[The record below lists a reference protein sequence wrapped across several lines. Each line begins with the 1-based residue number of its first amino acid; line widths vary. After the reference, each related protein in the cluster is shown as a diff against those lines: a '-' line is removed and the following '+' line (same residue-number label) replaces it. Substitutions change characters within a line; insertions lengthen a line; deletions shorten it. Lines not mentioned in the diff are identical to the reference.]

1 MLDRCPFHR
10 ILSDKFHGCPA
21 FQPAEFITVDLQF
34 RATRPTWTCRYLEVG
49 TAAPGEYYPAC
60 ALGDRAQRASWAK
73 RVKRDRM
80 ETFRM
85 LQLEL
90 GEAIRG
96 HVVELME
103 AKARRLQRG
112 ERLHPEDDAEAAELV
127 RVAMTQVDEVLN
139 LRQLELAQLGAPL
152 PACRDLIQ
160 WILLEIG
167 RRDDFAFPVLTSE
180 RLDGMPPDVAELLL
194 AFRG

>member
-1 MLDRCPFHR
+1 
-10 ILSDKFHGCPA
+10 
-21 FQPAEFITVDLQF
+21 
-34 RATRPTWTCRYLEVG
+34 
-49 TAAPGEYYPAC
+49 
-60 ALGDRAQRASWAK
+60 
-73 RVKRDRM
+73 
-80 ETFRM
+80 
-85 LQLEL
+85 
-90 GEAIRG
+90 
-96 HVVELME
+96 
-103 AKARRLQRG
+103 
-112 ERLHPEDDAEAAELV
+112 
-127 RVAMTQVDEVLN
+127 MTQVDEVLN